1 MTTSS
6 LRRHQFPRNAYRF
19 VFDALHQTQRRLYK
33 SQLEDQ
39 LETKDEVETHIS
51 GAELLE
57 GIRRLALKQFGLMAI
72 TVFQQWGIENT
83 EDFGRLVFEL
93 IDRGEMKKN
102 ETDSITDFCGI
113 YSFEEEFDRKYR
125 ISIHCAFD
133 D

>member
-19 VFDALHQTQRRLYK
+19 VFDALHQTQRRLYQ
-33 SQLEDQ
+33 SERDQ
-39 LETKDEVETHIS
+39 KDEGETHIS

-57 GIRRLALKQFGLMAI
+57 GIRRLALKQFGLMAT

-93 IDRGEMKKN
+93 IERGEMKKN
-102 ETDSITDFCGI
+102 ESDSITDFCGI

-125 ISIHCAFD
+125 IPLHRAFD
-133 D
+133 E

>member
-1 MTTSS
+1 MTTSASS

-33 SQLEDQ
+33 SQLE
-39 LETKDEVETHIS
+39 TKDEVETHIS
-51 GAELLE
+51 GSELLE
-57 GIRRLALKQFGLMAI
+57 GIRRLALKQFGLMAR

-93 IDRGEMKKN
+93 IERGEMKKT
-102 ETDSITDFCGI
+102 ESDTMTDFCGI

-125 ISIHCAFD
+125 IPVHRAFD
-133 D
+133 E

>member
-1 MTTSS
+1 
-6 LRRHQFPRNAYRF
+6 
-19 VFDALHQTQRRLYK
+19 LHK
-33 SQLEDQ
+33 SQLKS
-39 LETKDEVETHIS
+39 KDEIETHIS

-57 GIRRLALKQFGLMAI
+57 GIRRLALQQFGLMTI

-93 IDRGEMKKN
+93 IERGEMKKN
-102 ETDSITDFCGI
+102 ESDSITDFCGI

-125 ISIHCAFD
+125 IPIHRAFD

>member
-33 SQLEDQ
+33 TRLEN
-39 LETKDEVETHIS
+39 ETQTETHIS
-51 GAELLE
+51 GPELLE
-57 GIRRLALKQFGLMAI
+57 GIRRLALKQFGLMSI

-93 IDRGEMKKN
+93 IERGEMKKN
-102 ETDSITDFCGI
+102 DTDSITDFCGI
-113 YSFEEEFDRKYR
+113 YSFDQEFDQKYR
-125 ISIHCAFD
+125 IPAQRAFD
-133 D
+133 E

>member
-19 VFDALHQTQRRLYK
+19 VFDALHQTQRRLYQ
-33 SQLEDQ
+33 SQLESEE
-39 LETKDEVETHIS
+39 ETETHIS
-51 GAELLE
+51 GPELLE
-57 GIRRLALKQFGLMAI
+57 GIRRLALKQFGLMAV

-93 IDRGEMKKN
+93 IERGEMKKN
-102 ETDSITDFCGI
+102 ESDALSDFCGL

-125 ISIHCAFD
+125 IPAQCAFD
-133 D
+133 E

>member
-1 MTTSS
+1 MTISS
-6 LRRHQFPRNAYRF
+6 LRRLQFPRNAYRF

-33 SQLEDQ
+33 VQADPEQD
-39 LETKDEVETHIS
+39 TETHIS

-57 GIRRLALKQFGLMAI
+57 GIRRLALKQFGLMST
-72 TVFQQWGIENT
+72 TVFHQWGIEST

-102 ETDSITDFCGI
+102 ESDSITDFCGI

-125 ISIHCAFD
+125 IPLHRAFD
-133 D
+133 E

>member
-33 SQLEDQ
+33 AQPEI
-39 LETKDEVETHIS
+39 ETETESHIS
-51 GAELLE
+51 GPELLE
-57 GIRRLALKQFGLMAI
+57 GIRRLALKQFGLMST

-93 IDRGEMKKN
+93 IERGEMKKN
-102 ETDSITDFCGI
+102 DSDSIADFCGI
-113 YSFEEEFDRKYR
+113 YSFDQEFDQKYR
-125 ISIHCAFD
+125 IPAQRAFD
-133 D
+133 E